1 MTRQP
6 DRSSGDH
13 PTDLLPDYVLGSLG
27 TGQAVTVETHLLGCA
42 VCRAEVARLRDAL
55 FSLADDLPAAPVP
68 EGSWEKIQARRG
80 TVSPERLPT
89 QASPPPAS
97 SRRLPLWPLAAAV
110 ALIVAVGGYLRIS
123 PAQPRVT
130 AQNSVQQW
138 QQQGAKRLT
147 LASKTGVPY
156 GAMYV
161 RSDGRALLV
170 LDRQAAP
177 GQVYQAW
184 GRRASGPR
192 AGVPTSL
199 GLTGGT
205 VLEVSWRGY
214 DSVGVSTEPTGGSP
228 APTHPL
234 GRTRLPEL

>member
-6 DRSSGDH
+6 DHSSGDH
-13 PTDLLPDYVLGSLG
+13 PSDLLPEYVLGSLD
-27 TGQAVTVETHLLGCA
+27 TAQAVNVESHLLSCA
-42 VCRAEVARLRDAL
+42 VCRAEVGRLRDAL
-55 FSLADDLPAAPVP
+55 FSLANDLPGVPAPA
-68 EGSWEKIQARRG
+68 GSWEKIQARRG
-80 TVSPERLPT
+80 VVSPERLSA
-89 QASPPPAS
+89 QASLPSAP
-97 SRRLPLWPLAAAV
+97 SRRLPVWPLAAAV
-110 ALIVAVGGYLRIS
+110 ALIVAVGGYLQLG
-123 PAQPRVT
+123 PARPAAT
-130 AQNSVQQW
+130 AQSSVQQW
-138 QQQGAKRLT
+138 QQGARRLT

-170 LDRQAAP
+170 LNRQAAP

-184 GRRASGPR
+184 GRRTSGPR

-214 DSVGVSTEPTGGSP
+214 DSVGVSTEPAGGSP

>member
-6 DRSSGDH
+6 DRPSGDH
-13 PTDLLPDYVLGSLG
+13 PTELLPDYVLGSLG
-27 TGQAVTVETHLLGCA
+27 TVQAVTVETHLLSCA

-55 FSLADDLPAAPVP
+55 FSLADDLPDLPVP
-68 EGSWEKIQARRG
+68 EGSWEKIQARRN
-80 TVSPERLPT
+80 TLSAQPSFT
-89 QASPPPAS
+89 QTPLPAS
-97 SRRLPLWPLAAAV
+97 SRRLPVWPLVAAV
-110 ALIVAVGGYLRIS
+110 TLIVAVGGYLRIS
-123 PAQPRVT
+123 PAQPGVT

-156 GAMYV
+156 GSMYV

-170 LDRQAAP
+170 LNRQAAP

-192 AGVPTSL
+192 ADVPTSL

-214 DSVGVSTEPTGGSP
+214 DSVGVSTEPAGGSP
-228 APTHPL
+228 VPTHPL